1 GRAAHRR
8 RSDRLLWTRG
18 RTRRSRFREVDCIPL
33 ESVATFVPS
42 RPSPSHSVAGS
53 RSRSR
58 FPVLSQRPNGLARRE
73 PMRRIARS
81 SALLSGLAC
90 LLLSSSVFGQTF
102 QGGLRGAV
110 RDANGVIPGVEV
122 MLVNDATNN
131 TRMAVTNAA
140 GEYAYVAVEPGAY
153 TVRAALSGFKTYERK
168 GLTIG
173 TQQFITLDLT
183 LEVGALEETV
193 TVTGAAPL
201 IETSNASTG
210 EVLDQKTL

>member
-1 GRAAHRR
+1 
-8 RSDRLLWTRG
+8 
-18 RTRRSRFREVDCIPL
+18 
-33 ESVATFVPS
+33 
-42 RPSPSHSVAGS
+42 
-53 RSRSR
+53 
-58 FPVLSQRPNGLARRE
+58 
-73 PMRRIARS
+73 MRRMTRLP
-81 SALLSGLAC
+81 ALLSAVAC
-90 LLLSSSVFGQTF
+90 LLLSTNVFGQTF

-131 TRMAVTNAA
+131 TRTAVTNAA
-140 GEYAYVAVEPGAY
+140 GEYAYVAVEPGTY

-193 TVTGAAPL
+193 TVTG
-201 IETSNASTG
+201 TSS
-210 EVLDQKTL
+210 